1 MLDVVT
7 ANHLLL
13 MAVVLGAAALFGALV
28 ERLRVPWITG
38 CILAGILLGPDVA
51 DVLPHAAQSAL
62 APFLQTSLAIIAFN
76 IGSALHWPKLR
87 RIGRS
92 VTVLAA
98 AQLLAPVLL
107 VLAALLLLGLPWAT
121 ALVAAA
127 AAPLT
132 APTTTYAVIRR
143 RKATGDFVERALAIL
158 AINDAAAIFLFS
170 LVSAV
175 AVAGL
180 QAAPSAAGPQA
191 ALLTALG
198 REALSLLLGCTLG
211 AIYILLRPLL
221 ADGRPGGEDRARAL
235 LYALLLA
242 AAGAAIAFGLSH
254 LLTPLAFGAI
264 VANAGGEAEPGEAK
278 SAIALVE
285 APFYMIFFVLAGA
298 HLPLDDLAR
307 AAMLLAGLAYVGARV
322 AAKWSSVFL
331 ASAAL
336 GLDIRTRRYLGLCFP
351 SQGGAAM
358 GLVLACAASPAVL
371 ASPGAA
377 QIDTAENIVL
387 LGVLLSQIFGPMV
400 IDFAVSRGA
409 REAATG

>member
-13 MAVVLGAAALFGALV
+13 MAVVLCAAALSGAVV

-51 DVLPHAAQSAL
+51 DVLPRAAQSAL
-62 APFLQTSLAIIAFN
+62 APFLQTSLALIAFN
-76 IGSALHWPKLR
+76 IGSALNWQELR
-87 RIGRS
+87 RIGGS
-92 VTVLAA
+92 ISVLAA
-98 AQLLAPVLL
+98 AQLLAPILL
-107 VLAALLLLGLPWAT
+107 VLAAMLLLGLPWPT

-127 AAPLT
+127 AAPVT

-143 RKATGDFVERALAIL
+143 RKAKGDFVERALAIL

-170 LVSAV
+170 LLSAV

-180 QAAPSAAGPQA
+180 QAVPSATAPSAALLL
-191 ALLTALG
+191 ALQ
-198 REALSLLLGCTLG
+198 REGLSLLLGCALAG
-211 AIYILLRPLL
+211 LYILFRPLL

-264 VANAGGEAEPGEAK
+264 VANAGGEAERREAR
-278 SAIALVE
+278 SAISLIE

-307 AAMLLAGLAYVGARV
+307 AAMLLAGLAYVVARV
-322 AAKWSSVFL
+322 AAKWGAIFL
-331 ASAAL
+331 ASSAL
-336 GLDIRTRRYLGLCFP
+336 GLDDRTRRYLGLCFP

-371 ASPGAA
+371 GSPGAA
-377 QIDTAENIVL
+377 QIDMAENIVL
-387 LGVLLSQIFGPMV
+387 LGVLLSQVVGPML

-409 REAATG
+409 REATDG